1 MSAELFAKELLEPI
15 ILLVSDPISN
25 VRVAV
30 AKILKQV
37 IIANGMYNL
46 QVCVCVYLF
55 VRVLLHDN
63 RLGLSCGSLF
73 PVLETLQHDTD
84 RDVRF
89 FSGGEREPET
99 HTERRFSNG
108 IEEFQD
114 PFELE
119 LRDRSFSEVERVIYG
134 QQQLEETTKPDN
146 TSATEGIKSVCSQ

>member
-1 MSAELFAKELLEPI
+1 M
-15 ILLVSDPISN
+15 
-25 VRVAV
+25 VRT
-30 AKILKQV
+30 I
-37 IIANGMYNL
+37 
-46 QVCVCVYLF
+46 CTFVCVYLF
-55 VRVLLHDN
+55 VHVSLLLTISSSDYFLRNDN

-73 PVLETLQHDTD
+73 PVLETLQHDAD

-89 FSGGEREPET
+89 FSGGEQEPET
-99 HTERRFSNG
+99 RTERRFSNS

-146 TSATEGIKSVCSQ
+146 TTATEGIKSVCPQ